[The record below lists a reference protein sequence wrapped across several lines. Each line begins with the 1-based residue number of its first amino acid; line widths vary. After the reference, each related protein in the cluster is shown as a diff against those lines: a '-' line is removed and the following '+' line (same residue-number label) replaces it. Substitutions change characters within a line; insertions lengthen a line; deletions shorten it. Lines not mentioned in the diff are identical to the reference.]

1 MVLFT
6 ALAALK
12 TAPLCHEA
20 QMPSLASM
28 RRLLPVAILLVLIA
42 ISALAEKQE
51 PQVFRD
57 KLDIYGTGASR
68 KFQIELLIAPPQD
81 FDPPSIDQTGRR
93 ILSPTAILMQVREY
107 RYVEQSVEC
116 GHGRVFS
123 ATPTNSVGFEITEIE
138 LFELKKLIDN
148 AVAKLQLISEE
159 PKPSN

>member
-1 MVLFT
+1 VVLLT

-28 RRLLPVAILLVLIA
+28 RRLLSVAMLLLLFA

-51 PQVFRD
+51 PQVFHD
-57 KLDIYGTGASR
+57 KLEIYEAWSR
-68 KFQIELLIAPPQD
+68 KFQIELLVAPPQD
-81 FDPPSIDQTGRR
+81 FNPPFIDQTGRK

-107 RYVEQSVEC
+107 GYVEQSVEC

-123 ATPTNSVGFEITEIE
+123 ATPTNSVSVNITETD

-148 AVAKLQLISEE
+148 AVAKLQRISEE
-159 PKPSN
+159 SKPSR